1 MSERQSQNTEK
12 KESGKPSQGY
22 TSRGESSTAGSK
34 SPALSSTGQPHD
46 GAQSGHKP
54 AGGRKSLKDM
64 TKAER
69 RALQEQKVQE
79 KQNRMAAGLPGSAKK
94 ASEQE
99 AHKKVGSPKIGS
111 TSNSAQ
117 PIAPDAGKQAKKQQN
132 KLNQVPWLS
141 HLDPPKKPNTGSN
154 TNRELHPAVLALGL
168 RFAEHKMVGSNA
180 RCVAMLTTFAKIIRD
195 HKPPSDASFS
205 RHIQKYLDPH
215 IAYLLS
221 VRPMS
226 LSMRECIRWLKKEI
240 SEIVEEDPPLTDE
253 SARNRL
259 VERIEH
265 FIKERITMADTLI
278 VENGMQKIQNGDVIL
293 TYAKS
298 SVVEALLLEA
308 KRSGYEFRVI
318 VVDSRPMFEGK
329 HLLRRLVSAGIECS
343 YVLLS
348 SLYVVLNTVTKVILG
363 AHALL
368 NNGAVYSR
376 IGTAMVAMAASDK
389 QIPVIVCCETYKF
402 VNRTQVDSLVLN
414 EMGNADELVEKSSV
428 QSSSNPLSN
437 WRDLPNLRLLNLL
450 YDVTPSKHITLV
462 VTEVGLIPCTSAPVI
477 WREYK

>member
-1 MSERQSQNTEK
+1 P
-12 KESGKPSQGY
+12 SG
-22 TSRGESSTAGSK
+22 
-34 SPALSSTGQPHD
+34 SPALGHP
-46 GAQSGHKP
+46 QSG
-54 AGGRKSLKDM
+54 ARKALKDM

-69 RALQEQKVQE
+69 RALQEKKVAE
-79 KQNRMAAGLPGSAKK
+79 KQDRMAAGLPSSAKK

-99 AHKKVGSPKIGS
+99 AHRKVASPKIGS
-111 TSNSAQ
+111 TANTPQS
-117 PIAPDAGKQAKKQQN
+117 PAPDAEKQAKKQQ
-132 KLNQVPWLS
+132 KRLNEVPWLS
-141 HLDPPKKPNTGSN
+141 HLDPPRKPNTASN
-154 TNRELHPAVLALGL
+154 TNKDLHPAVLALGL

-180 RCVAMLTTFAKIIRD
+180 RCVAMLLTFAKIIQD

-259 VERIEH
+259 VERIEY
-265 FIKERITMADTLI
+265 FIKERITVADRLI

-308 KRSGYEFRVI
+308 KRSGYEFRVV

-329 HLLRRLVSAGIECS
+329 HLLRRLVSAGIDCT

-348 SLYVVLNTVTKVILG
+348 SIYVVLKDVTKVILG

-389 QIPVIVCCETYKF
+389 QVPVMVCCETYKF

-414 EMGNADELVEKSSV
+414 EMGKYRLVVKKSSDEN
-428 QSSSNPLSN
+428 SSNSLTN
-437 WRDLPNLRLLNLL
+437 WRDVPNLRLLNLH

>member
-1 MSERQSQNTEK
+1 MSASKQSLETTPHG
-12 KESGKPSQGY
+12 SKPQVSSPLAQ
-22 TSRGESSTAGSK
+22 SSST
-34 SPALSSTGQPHD
+34 T
-46 GAQSGHKP
+46 QSGHP
-54 AGGRKSLKDM
+54 QTAARKSMKEM

-69 RALQEQKVQE
+69 RALQEQNVRE
-79 KQNRMAAGLPGSAKK
+79 KKERQAAGLPSSAKK

-99 AHKKVGSPKIGS
+99 SHKKVSSTKIGS
-111 TSNSAQ
+111 
-117 PIAPDAGKQAKKQQN
+117 APNTPQSPALDTEKQAKKQQ
-132 KLNQVPWLS
+132 KRLNEVPWLS
-141 HLDPPKKPNTGSN
+141 HLDPPKKPNTASN
-154 TNRELHPAVLALGL
+154 TNKDLHPAILALGL

-180 RCVAMLTTFAKIIRD
+180 RCVAMLLTFAKIIQD
-195 HKPPSDASFS
+195 HRPPSDASFS

-240 SEIVEEDPPLTDE
+240 SEIVEEDPPLADE
-253 SARNRL
+253 CARNRL

-265 FIKERITMADTLI
+265 FIKERITVADRLI
-278 VENGMQKIQNGDVIL
+278 VENGLQKIQNGDVIL

-298 SVVEALLLEA
+298 SIVEALLLEA

-329 HLLRRLVSAGIECS
+329 HLLRRLVSAGIDCS

-348 SLYVVLNTVTKVILG
+348 SVYVVLKTVTKVILG

-389 QIPVIVCCETYKF
+389 QIPVMVCCETYKF

-414 EMGNADELVEKSSV
+414 EMGNPDDLVVQNPDEEDASKS
-428 QSSSNPLSN
+428 LSN
-437 WRDLPNLRLLNLL
+437 WRDVPNLRLLNLL

-477 WREYK
+477 WREYNEEFRKGVQAK